1 MGLAARQDKRLQ
13 HSDSSIKWSSL
24 TNLWEMTLKIPW
36 KEERRDKG
44 KVVPGR
50 KG

>member
-1 MGLAARQDKRLQ
+1 MTL
-13 HSDSSIKWSSL
+13 IVVYKWSSL
-24 TNLWEMTLKIPW
+24 TYLWEMTLKIPW